1 MKKCKI
7 DECISDAPYCLRPLL
22 SDITMDLEQIQT
34 YLQSDNPQDRMKG
47 ITELRH
53 HEPEDVVPLLKQR
66 MHDQE
71 FMVRSFVA
79 MGLGYKRTDEGF
91 EALLDILE
99 YETDPNVIAEASN
112 SLARFGNIA
121 VPHLQSVF
129 REHPHW
135 LVRQSIFAAFE
146 DIDDPATLLEFC
158 QLGLDD
164 KELVVRFA
172 AIANLGQLVGT
183 EHESVAFELLKQ
195 IIHSDNSKLRSRAT
209 RALTRFETPE
219 AQELLQSLRQDDDH
233 RVVAAALENLI

>member
-1 MKKCKI
+1 
-7 DECISDAPYCLRPLL
+7 
-22 SDITMDLEQIQT
+22 MDLQQIQI
-34 YLQSDNPQDRMKG
+34 YLRSDNPRDRMKG

-79 MGLGYKRTDEGF
+79 MGLGYKRNQEGF

-112 SLARFGNIA
+112 SLARFGQSS
-121 VPHLQSVF
+121 VPHLQQIF

-146 DIDDPATLLEFC
+146 DIDDPKTLLEFC

-172 AIANLGQLVGT
+172 AISNLSQLSGT
-183 EHESVAFELLKQ
+183 VHEQDAFNLLKD
-195 IIHSDNSKLRSRAT
+195 IIRSDSSKLRSRAA
-209 RALTRFETPE
+209 RSLTRFESTE
-219 AQELLQSLRQDDDH
+219 AKELLQVLRQDDDH
-233 RVVAAALENLI
+233 RVVAATLEKLV